1 MIQHDDRHGCLMIGE
16 RRAGTPIGRYRIAMR
31 CIRDP
36 KAHSRYPAP
45 TSQLER
51 KRMMIAQVRMWP
63 AQQPETCRS
72 SSVGDG
78 RYLQTRNL
86 ALHAVHLPTPG
97 LRVSG
102 CVSRA

>member
-1 MIQHDDRHGCLMIGE
+1 
-16 RRAGTPIGRYRIAMR
+16 
-31 CIRDP
+31 
-36 KAHSRYPAP
+36 
-45 TSQLER
+45 
-51 KRMMIAQVRMWP
+51 MMIAQVRMWP

-102 CVSRA
+102 CVSRAVGSYPDEPYSLGRHCDR